1 MMSHWKS
8 WLGLGILLVLLAGC
22 SSAVTPSPTVTNPPA
37 EPTVAAPSPTVAQAA
52 ATATT
57 APTAT
62 EEIAEVDQCVECH
75 TDKDQL
81 ISTAKVEEEVEDES
95 EGAG

>member
-1 MMSHWKS
+1 MSHWKS
-8 WLGLGILLVLLAGC
+8 WLGLGVLLVLLAGC
-22 SSAVTPSPTVTNPPA
+22 SSAAPSPTATNPPV
-37 EPTVAAPSPTVAQAA
+37 EPTVAAPGPTAAEAA

-81 ISTAKVEEEVEDES
+81 ISTAKVEEEVEKES